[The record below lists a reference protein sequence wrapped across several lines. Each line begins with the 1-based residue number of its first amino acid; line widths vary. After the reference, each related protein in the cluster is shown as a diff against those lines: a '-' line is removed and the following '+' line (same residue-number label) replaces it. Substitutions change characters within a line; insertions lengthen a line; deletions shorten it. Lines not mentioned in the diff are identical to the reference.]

1 MQIKES
7 EAVENCVEA
16 RGLRLRQVTAATVM
30 EKDTPHG
37 ISSPSLLAISTAA
50 YWCSQ
55 PCTQSC
61 QQLLLSPAVQKKK
74 EKK

>member
-50 YWCSQ
+50 Y
-55 PCTQSC
+55 
-61 QQLLLSPAVQKKK
+61 
-74 EKK
+74 